1 MSCPPDKEINPKTGR
16 CIKKCPDGH
25 VRNKETM
32 RCVRGAAAAAR
43 ATVRSRGRPKKR
55 EPTPP
60 PPPPPPKPECA
71 KTEELNPNTGR
82 CVKKCAKTQ
91 ERNPHTGR
99 CIKKCP
105 AGQVRDIN
113 TMKCGV
119 SLKEPPNLLQVLNNL
134 KVELEQEKAEEKK
147 IKKATNKIHRFPKD
161 NKDSIVIFIYG
172 HGTVLE
178 KSAFKDKIYWHSHN
192 PNNGCIVTHIKID
205 NKQLSEIVYD
215 LYKKSTKKDGELHT
229 EVLSNYCNIIHER
242 IVYRRSLH
250 FLINVVHTFVKML
263 REKNKSYTALYNSF
277 DMQLFM
283 LDTTTR
289 THMTPKEEDQ
299 KFQQTMKII
308 NDLENHYINDLE
320 NVSRE
325 ITNQWKF
332 ILKVLFVYKIYKNE
346 PKNKP
351 CNQFKRMMKDKYYE
365 FIDPDKEIEKGFG
378 VFDIYNTKTR
388 NPLKSMY
395 EKGTNKLKMPLST
408 RLSTIYNML
417 KSYGYTNIYIYELS
431 CNSNSVCNYM
441 PGAEGAAQIRK
452 LDTLAKTLSVQTA
465 TAAAAAEI

>member
-1 MSCPPDKEINPKTGR
+1 
-16 CIKKCPDGH
+16 
-25 VRNKETM
+25 M
-32 RCVRGAAAAAR
+32 RCVRG
-43 ATVRSRGRPKKR
+43 SGRTTRRTSTQPKKR

-60 PPPPPPKPECA
+60 PPPPPP
-71 KTEELNPNTGR
+71 L
-82 CVKKCAKTQ
+82 KCAKTQ
-91 ERNPHTGR
+91 ELNPHTGR

-105 AGQVRDIN
+105 EGKTRDIN
-113 TMKCGV
+113 TSKCI
-119 SLKEPPNLLQVLNNL
+119 KAATATAPPPNLLQVLNKL

-147 IKKATNKIHRFPKD
+147 IKKATEKIHRFPKD
-161 NKDSIVIFIYG
+161 NKDTIVLFIYG
-172 HGTVLE
+172 HGTILE
-178 KSAFKDKIYWHSHN
+178 KSAFNEKIYWHSHN
-192 PNNGCIVTHIKID
+192 PNNGCIVTNLEID

-229 EVLSNYCNIIHER
+229 QVLSNYCNMIYEK
-242 IVYRRSLH
+242 IVYRRSLN
-250 FLINVVHTFVKML
+250 FLVNLIGTFVRML
-263 REKNKSYTALYNSF
+263 REKNKSYTALYKSF

-289 THMTPKEEDQ
+289 THMTAKEEEQ

-308 NDLENHYINDLE
+308 NDLENHYINDLD
-320 NVSRE
+320 NVSHA

-351 CNQFKRMMKDKYYE
+351 CNQFRRIMKDKYYE
-365 FIDPDKEIEKGFG
+365 FIDANKDIGEKFG

-395 EKGTNKLKMPLST
+395 EKGTNKLKVPRST

-431 CNSNSVCNYM
+431 CNSNEVCNYM
-441 PGAEGAAQIRK
+441 PGAEGAAQVRK
-452 LDTLAKTLSVQTA
+452 LDTLAKTLSVQTRSNLGGGEPE
-465 TAAAAAEI
+465 TEI